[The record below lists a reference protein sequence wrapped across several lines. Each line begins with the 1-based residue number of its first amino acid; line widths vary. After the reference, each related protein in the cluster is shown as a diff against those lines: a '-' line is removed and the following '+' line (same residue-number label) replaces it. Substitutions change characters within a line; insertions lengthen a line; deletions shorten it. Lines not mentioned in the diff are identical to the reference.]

1 MGYAELIEKLQA
13 LPEDKR
19 AEVFDFVEFLASRFA
34 VPDAGEKRD
43 VTDWHDA
50 EFGAFS
56 LGQALRDMEDDPA
69 VYSRDDL
76 RESWR

>member
-34 VPDAGEKRD
+34 SSGATEKREAGEWD
-43 VTDWHDA
+43 EA
-50 EFGAFS
+50 GFS
-56 LGQALRDMEDDPA
+56 TFSFGQALRDMDDDPV

-76 RESWR
+76 RENWQ